1 MKREQSTKPILADS
15 AIHGHNQITMTEPA
29 VLDLFAGAGGF
40 SLGFHW
46 AGFRTA
52 VAIDHSAVAVETL
65 QGNFSDHGIKAL
77 VRDLAT
83 FTPRDLEAYL
93 SRLGERPSFDV
104 IVGGPPCQ
112 GWSSVGRGK
121 MRSLRTPGGRRQED
135 SDPRNE
141 LYKNFLEYVRFF
153 KPPVAVMENVPGMLS
168 HNGRNVASY
177 VAESLNAVGYE
188 VKWERLNASEFGVP
202 QVRERLIFVGIR
214 KDLNLSFEFPMTR
227 TARDKRIYPEVSVRE
242 AIGDL
247 PIIRNGSREWV
258 REYKHDSSKLSA
270 FARKMRRGS
279 DRDVIFDHV
288 CRTQNEQDLEA
299 FRLMR
304 EGGKYVDLPKRLKRY
319 RDDIFKDK
327 YKKLRWDAPSWTVTA
342 HLSRDCYTH
351 IHPSQARTISV
362 REAAR
367 LQSFPD
373 CFYFAGA
380 MGAKFQLIGNAVPPL
395 LAERIATAIRQQ
407 VFERPK
413 ARTARPVEAIGSPE
427 LASAFS

>member
-1 MKREQSTKPILADS
+1 LAKQQSTQPILADS
-15 AIHGHNQITMTEPA
+15 AMRGHNKITMREPA

-65 QGNFSDHGIKAL
+65 EGNFSDQGIKAL
-77 VRDLAT
+77 VRDLAS
-83 FTPRDLEAYL
+83 FKPEDLEAHL
-93 SRLGERPSFDV
+93 TRIDERASFDV

-141 LYKNFLEYVRFF
+141 LYKNFLQYVRFF

-177 VAESLNAVGYE
+177 VAESLDAVGYK
-188 VKWERLNASEFGVP
+188 VSWELLNAGEFGVP
-202 QVRERLIFVGIR
+202 QLRERLIFVGIR
-214 KDLNLSFEFPMTR
+214 KDLNLTFDFPNTR
-227 TARDKRIYPEVSVRE
+227 TARDRRIYPEVTVRD

-258 REYKHDSSKLSA
+258 REYKAKASELPP
-270 FARKMRRGS
+270 FAKKMRRGA

-288 CRTQNEQDLEA
+288 CRTQNDQDLEA

-327 YKKLRWDAPSWTVTA
+327 YKKLKWDAPSWTVTA

-380 MGAKFQLIGNAVPPL
+380 MGAKFQLIGNAVPPI
-395 LAERIATAIRQQ
+395 LAERVAAAIRQQ

-413 ARTARPVEAIGSPE
+413 PTSDRRVESTGSREIE
-427 LASAFS
+427 LALS

>member
-1 MKREQSTKPILADS
+1 
-15 AIHGHNQITMTEPA
+15 MTEPA

-83 FTPRDLEAYL
+83 FTPRDLQAYL
-93 SRLGERPSFDV
+93 NRLGERPSFDV

-153 KPPVAVMENVPGMLS
+153 RPPVAVMENVPGMLS

-177 VAESLNAVGYE
+177 VAESLDAVGYE
-188 VKWERLNASEFGVP
+188 VKWELLNASEFGVP

-214 KDLNLSFEFPMTR
+214 RDLNLTFEFPMTR
-227 TARDKRIYPEVSVRE
+227 TARDKRMYAEVSVRE

-258 REYKHDSSKLSA
+258 REYKHNSSNLSA
-270 FARKMRRGS
+270 FARKMRRGA

-299 FRLMR
+299 FRMMR

-327 YKKLRWDAPSWTVTA
+327 YKKLKWDVPSWTVTA

-407 VFERPK
+407 VFERAK
-413 ARTARPVEAIGSPE
+413 GRSARPVEAIGSPE

>member
-1 MKREQSTKPILADS
+1 LAKEQSIRLILAGS
-15 AIHGHNQITMTEPA
+15 TTRGHNPITMAQPK

-46 AGFRTA
+46 ANFHTA

-65 QGNFSDHGIKAL
+65 EGNFSEHGINAL
-77 VRDLAT
+77 VRDLAS
-83 FTPRDLEAYL
+83 FTPRDLEVYL
-93 SRLGERPSFDV
+93 DNHEEPASFDV

-141 LYKNFLEYVRFF
+141 LYKNFLQYVRHFQ
-153 KPPVAVMENVPGMLS
+153 PPVAVMENVPGMLS
-168 HNGRNVASY
+168 HNGNNVAEY
-177 VAESLNAVGYE
+177 VAESLDAVGYT
-188 VKWERLNASEFGVP
+188 VTWDRLNASEFGVP
-202 QVRERLIFVGIR
+202 QVRERLIFVGVR
-214 KDLNLSFEFPMTR
+214 KDLNITFEFPKTR
-227 TARDKRIYPEVSVRE
+227 SAHDRRIYPEVTVRD

-258 REYKHDSSKLSA
+258 RDYKTDSSKMSA
-270 FARKMRRGS
+270 FARKMRRGAA
-279 DRDVIFDHV
+279 RDVIFDHV
-288 CRTQNEQDLEA
+288 CRTQNDQDLEA
-299 FRLMR
+299 FRTLR
-304 EGGKYVDLPKRLKRY
+304 EGGRYVDLPKRLKRY

-327 YKKLRWDAPSWTVTA
+327 YKKLKWDAPSWTVTA

-373 CFYFAGA
+373 CFYFAGG
-380 MGAKFQLIGNAVPPL
+380 MGTKFQLIGNAVPPV
-395 LAERIATAIRQQ
+395 LAERIAAAVREQ
-407 VFERPK
+407 VFERPADAA
-413 ARTARPVEAIGSPE
+413 ARHVEPATSRAVE
-427 LASAFS
+427 LTLS

>member
-1 MKREQSTKPILADS
+1 
-15 AIHGHNQITMTEPA
+15 
-29 VLDLFAGAGGF
+29 
-40 SLGFHW
+40 
-46 AGFRTA
+46 

-83 FTPRDLEAYL
+83 FSPRDLQAYL
-93 SRLGERPSFDV
+93 NRLGERPSFDV

-168 HNGRNVASY
+168 HNGRNVASF
-177 VAESLNAVGYE
+177 VAESLDAVGYE
-188 VKWERLNASEFGVP
+188 VKWELLNASEFGVP

-214 KDLNLSFEFPMTR
+214 KDLNLTFEFPITR
-227 TARDKRIYPEVSVRE
+227 TGRDKRMYPEVSVRE

-258 REYKHDSSKLSA
+258 RAYKHNSSKLSA
-270 FARKMRRGS
+270 FAKKMRSGA

-327 YKKLRWDAPSWTVTA
+327 YKKLKWDAPSWTVTA

-395 LAERIATAIRQQ
+395 LAERVAAAIRQQ
-407 VFERPK
+407 VFER
-413 ARTARPVEAIGSPE
+413 ATTRSARPVEAIGSPE

>member
-1 MKREQSTKPILADS
+1 
-15 AIHGHNQITMTEPA
+15 MTEPV

-65 QGNFSDHGIKAL
+65 EGNFSDHGIKAL
-77 VRDLAT
+77 VRDLAS
-83 FTPRDLEAYL
+83 FKPRDLEAYL
-93 SRLGERPSFDV
+93 MRIDERASFDV

-141 LYKNFLEYVRFF
+141 LYKNFLEYVRYF

-168 HNGRNVASY
+168 HNGKNVATY
-177 VAESLNAVGYE
+177 VAESLDAVGYT
-188 VKWERLNASEFGVP
+188 VTWAVLNASEFGVP

-214 KDLNLSFEFPMTR
+214 NDLNITFDFPKTR
-227 TARDKRIYPEVSVRE
+227 TVRDRQIYPEVTVRE

-247 PIIRNGSREWV
+247 PIIRNGTREWV
-258 REYKHDSSKLSA
+258 REYKTDASKLSG
-270 FARKMRRGS
+270 FAKRMRRGA

-288 CRTQNEQDLEA
+288 CRTQNDQDLEA

-327 YKKLRWDAPSWTVTA
+327 YKKLKWDAPSWTVTA

-395 LAERIATAIRQQ
+395 LAERIAAAIREQ

-413 ARTARPVEAIGSPE
+413 APSVRSVEATDSREP
-427 LASAFS
+427 APAFS

>member
-1 MKREQSTKPILADS
+1 
-15 AIHGHNQITMTEPA
+15 MTEPV

-40 SLGFHW
+40 SLGFDW

-65 QGNFSDHGIKAL
+65 EGNFSDHGIKAL
-77 VRDLAT
+77 VRDLAS
-83 FTPRDLEAYL
+83 FTPRDLQAYL
-93 SRLGERPSFDV
+93 SRLGESSSFDV

-177 VAESLNAVGYE
+177 VAESLDAEGYK
-188 VKWERLNASEFGVP
+188 VQWELLNASEFGVP
-202 QVRERLIFVGIR
+202 QVRERLIFVGVR
-214 KDLNLSFEFPMTR
+214 KDLSLTFDFPKTR
-227 TARDKRIYPEVSVRE
+227 TARDRRLYPEVTVRE

-258 REYKHDSSKLSA
+258 REYKSDASKLSA
-270 FARKMRRGS
+270 FAKKMRRGA
-279 DRDVIFDHV
+279 DREVVFDHV
-288 CRTQNEQDLEA
+288 CRTQNDQDLEA

-327 YKKLRWDAPSWTVTA
+327 YKKLKWNAPSWTVTA

-395 LAERIATAIRQQ
+395 LAERIAVAIREQ
-407 VFERPK
+407 VFELPK
-413 ARTARPVEAIGSPE
+413 APSARSVEAT
-427 LASAFS
+427 ASREPAPTFS

>member
-1 MKREQSTKPILADS
+1 
-15 AIHGHNQITMTEPA
+15 MTEPA

-46 AGFRTA
+46 AGFQTA

-65 QGNFSDHGIKAL
+65 EGNFSDHGIKAL
-77 VRDLAT
+77 VRDLAS
-83 FTPRDLEAYL
+83 FTPRDLQAYL
-93 SRLGERPSFDV
+93 TRLGEPSSFDV

-177 VAESLNAVGYE
+177 VAESLNAVGYT
-188 VKWERLNASEFGVP
+188 VQWELLNASEFGVP
-202 QVRERLIFVGIR
+202 QVRERLIFVGVR
-214 KDLNLSFEFPMTR
+214 KDLNLKFDFPKTR
-227 TARDKRIYPEVSVRE
+227 TARDRRMYPEVTVRE

-258 REYKHDSSKLSA
+258 RDYRCDASKLSA
-270 FARKMRRGS
+270 FAKKMRRGA

-288 CRTQNEQDLEA
+288 CRTQNDQDLEA

-327 YKKLRWDAPSWTVTA
+327 YKKLKWDAPSWTVTA

-395 LAERIATAIRQQ
+395 LAERIAAAIREQ
-407 VFERPK
+407 VFERAK
-413 ARTARPVEAIGSPE
+413 AASARPVVATGSREP
-427 LASAFS
+427 APAFS